1 MAIIP
6 SNEKVFMVSSTTN
19 TTYSGSQALKNMS
32 EWYTMQDIADTVGST
47 GGSANGPK
55 ESILTKIPNNYIGW
69 RKKNEQNFWQSV
81 EISST
86 TEQVIVTSISEL
98 DFNFSLSPGIFINV
112 GDTITIS
119 NASIAGNNGVWEVT
133 GVLRNED
140 GSAVNVIVKQTVDRK
155 LTTELVPE
163 PSNITCTYQK
173 RTIVELSWVHAQ
185 LEDGTQIWEA
195 YDRNNWDND
204 LIDGYWVAIKPNYET
219 GETTVLST
227 LKMSENFW
235 DIWYDYTVK
244 VEGEPN
250 SVILTALTNG
260 YGTNQTVG
268 SGVFKLTLTNGVL
281 SLQETIYDLDKTF
294 LELYLELTGLNPE
307 LDYALNISAPWYNSD
322 NDWYG
327 MMFGPEMGWNWV
339 YETNTQYYV
348 GYNMLTG
355 ETQLIDVSE
364 SILDIKNINYDTG
377 IGLGSVLK
385 SIITA
390 ISHSKYGVLLRM
402 KSDSFDGN
410 SPTAFWSPNYT
421 NVEYATILDMVDN
434 SGYLINIG
442 GNLVDLTAYTINN
455 NYYIQV
461 FALFESYGSAY
472 FTRIKLDEGNNT
484 AEYSNVP
491 AYFSVNDYYSGSF
504 SNWWERENSLI
515 TSIPASSGG
524 YSRFDNFF
532 IWRNDEESAKL
543 VTSPATYP
551 NNPEDDRLIQ
561 WDRVWNNPEIVT
573 MTNIYNED
581 TF

>member
-1 MAIIP
+1 MKLTTRQEKGSKLTVQEMDGNLLYLQGISQQGDYLQNP
-6 SNEKVFMVSSTTN
+6 NEVN
-19 TTYSGSQALKNMS
+19 
-32 EWYTMQDIADTVGST
+32 
-47 GGSANGPK
+47 
-55 ESILTKIPNNYIGW
+55 LTKIPNNYIGW
-69 RKKNEQNFWQSV
+69 KRKNDQNFWQSV

-86 TEQVIVTSISEL
+86 TEEAAVTSIGPG
-98 DFNFSLSPGIFINV
+98 DFSLSEPGIFINV

-119 NASIAGNNGVWEVT
+119 GASIEGNNGVWEVT
-133 GVLRNED
+133 GALRNEE
-140 GSAVNVIVKQTVDRK
+140 GSAINVTVKQTVDRK

-195 YDRNNWDND
+195 YDYNNWDND

-250 SVILTALTNG
+250 SVILTSLING
-260 YGTNQTVG
+260 YGSNQNVG

-294 LELYLELTGLNPE
+294 LDLYIELTEGNPE
-307 LDYALNISAPWYNSD
+307 AEYTLYFATPWYNSD

-327 MMFGPEMGWNWV
+327 MMFGPEMGWYWV

-355 ETQLIDVSE
+355 ETQLIDISE
-364 SILDIKNINYDTG
+364 SILDVKNINYQTE
-377 IGLGSVLK
+377 IGLGSALK

-390 ISHSKYGVLLRM
+390 ISHSKYGVLLQM
-402 KSDSFDGN
+402 KSDSFVGN
-410 SPTAFWSPNYT
+410 SPTALWSPNYT
-421 NVEYATILDMVDN
+421 NVEYATILDMV
-434 SGYLINIG
+434 SYQFGELINTDGNISG
-442 GNLVDLTAYTINN
+442 GYSINN
-455 NYYIQV
+455 DYFIQV
-461 FALFESYGSAY
+461 IAKLSGFSTPSIY
-472 FTRIKLDEGNNT
+472 FTRIKLDEVNNT
-484 AEYSNVP
+484 SEYSDFPVYFDTNV
-491 AYFSVNDYYSGSF
+491 YSLGELY
-504 SNWWERENSLI
+504 WWERENSVVIGVPLNNF
-515 TSIPASSGG
+515 
-524 YSRFDNFF
+524 YYVRNDNFF
-532 IWRNDEESAKL
+532 IWRNDEESVKY
-543 VTSPATYP
+543 VTSPAMYP
-551 NNPEDDRLIQ
+551 NMVEDDKLTN
-561 WDRVWNNPEIVT
+561 WDRVWNIPAIVT
-573 MTNIYNED
+573 MTNIYNEN